1 MPHDLIAMITTS
13 DPAVRNRS
21 LDAFCRTAD
30 VAALREAARA
40 LDAFRRQS
48 ENLYE
53 RVRATFFLAAIYR
66 YHLPAKLPP
75 SAKALVPYE
84 GYTRLLGRRFEE
96 AIDEFRAVEQ
106 RLGPSDAVASAL
118 TAAYQALGFQTL
130 ADHRR

>member
-21 LDAFCRTAD
+21 LDGFCRTAD
-30 VAALREAARA
+30 VAALRDAARA

-75 SAKALVPYE
+75 ERQGPGAVR
-84 GYTRLLGRRFEE
+84 RLH
-96 AIDEFRAVEQ
+96 AAP
-106 RLGPSDAVASAL
+106 GPA
-118 TAAYQALGFQTL
+118 F
-130 ADHRR
+130 